1 MLLFIKKYDK
11 IIVKFFGGIFLAKK
25 NKKVFWG
32 NLEPGSLIRVGDIK
46 ILICIILYNTKK
58 TFTADTITHIIR
70 YNSIATYFDIAQA
83 IEELER
89 DKNIVKLE
97 NGEYALTD
105 NGVII
110 AKELNYD
117 IPFTIRESALNAAE
131 YEILLQKRL
140 KENAIEIVPDEDK
153 FKVNISMLENGKE
166 IMSFSIRV
174 STNEEAQKVKHN
186 FLQDPSGFYIM
197 NFRKLFGVNQED

>member
-1 MLLFIKKYDK
+1 M
-11 IIVKFFGGIFLAKK
+11 AKK

-32 NLEPGSLIRVGDIK
+32 NLEPGSLIKVEDIK
-46 ILICIILYNTKK
+46 ILICIILYNTNK

-89 DKNIVKLE
+89 DNNIVKLDNDE
-97 NGEYALTD
+97 YTLTNNGIT
-105 NGVII
+105 I
-110 AKELNYD
+110 AKELNYE
-117 IPFTIRESALNAAE
+117 IPFTIRESAMSAAE

-140 KENAIEIVPDEDK
+140 KDNAIEIVPDDDK
-153 FKVNISMLENGKE
+153 FTVKISMLENEKE
-166 IMSFSIRV
+166 IMGFSIRV
-174 STNEEAQKVKHN
+174 ATMEEAEKVKHN

-197 NFRKLFGVNQED
+197 NFRKLFGINQED

>member
-1 MLLFIKKYDK
+1 M
-11 IIVKFFGGIFLAKK
+11 ARKK
-25 NKKVFWG
+25 NQKVYWG
-32 NLEPGSLIRVGDIK
+32 NLEPGSLIKVGDIK

-58 TFTADTITHIIR
+58 AFTADTITHIIR

-89 DKNIVKLE
+89 DSNIIKNDNGEYTLTE
-97 NGEYALTD
+97 NGE
-105 NGVII
+105 II

-117 IPFTIRESALNAAE
+117 IPFTVRESAMSAAE

-140 KENAIEIVPDEDK
+140 KDNDIQIIPDEDK
-153 FKVNISMLENGKE
+153 FIVKISMLENEKE
-166 IMSFSIRV
+166 IMGISVRV
-174 STNEEAQKVKHN
+174 SSHDEAEKVKHN

-197 NFRKLFGVNQED
+197 NFRKLFGINQED